1 MHFLKREL
9 LLSID
14 RACRVMLYMKQG
26 NTYGYQNVNN
36 SNLKTNGLSGNQLS
50 SQIIK
55 NEQQQQQQ
63 QRKSQKAMKHTFDRK
78 TSNTNNNTN
87 NNDRIGGST
96 IYHVENDFSSLNNRQ
111 KAEPTIPSQYAGNS
125 ISSRQPKAM
134 KFTTKNNLNNTSSRY
149 ATSSDQPQTYVEQK
163 IKNVIKST
171 KEITHELDLVC
182 QDEPLTEA
190 QLHCYPTRA
199 YDPKAPLPLPAV
211 RKRTSLVKE
220 LQVQD
225 LEELDDPDEDFVPSE
240 SSDDDESYEPYQE
253 RRINRGGRGGRR
265 GRGGGGG
272 RFLFSATTHFVRP
285 QPSRFDNNPLS
296 RSQLFTSS
304 LRYSSTG
311 RRGKGGNDSLEME
324 LERSYALALP
334 RYYGVKNGQ
343 GNDPTDYGD
352 FRVKCS
358 VCDEQFPNN
367 ITLTSHMCSHLED
380 INYLCPFDKTMLQCQ
395 VCHEEFSTPFKLY
408 MHEDQMHMLQIRE
421 FRCRIC
427 DQQHHTLIDLFAHL
441 NFIHAGLEMP
451 YYCELCGYRT
461 SMYDDMIHHIRETHK
476 NTRYFFCSYCLKTIP
491 LPAMQFSNLLNGGGA
506 FRHLL
511 LHFNRIEGNKTK
523 ESKFRHCRRCILHVK
538 SIKEHLTRD
547 HTAIAEN
554 NSNNTNNN
562 QFLLPRTTPLYSVDS
577 YDDIRNTNTSYNR
590 SFGSSMKNEVDERSQ
605 VPMATIRR
613 RTNHIASPL
622 PRISPNTSSYDTKS
636 YSNEFSRKQYSSS
649 TSIQDSKLSTI
660 KADVICFDCPSG
672 TAEQRHTRNGYRCRL
687 CFFSTQCPT
696 GYAKHLTSV
705 HASVPLTDQAVRKT
719 ALSCLMNCVC
729 GYSTSNGD
737 LMAKHLDECL
747 AARCTCRYF

>member
-1 MHFLKREL
+1 
-9 LLSID
+9 
-14 RACRVMLYMKQG
+14 MLHMKQA
-26 NTYGYQNVNN
+26 TTSRYQNVI
-36 SNLKTNGLSGNQLS
+36 SSSLKTDGIPGNQLF
-50 SQIIK
+50 SQMIK
-55 NEQQQQQQ
+55 NEQQQ
-63 QRKSQKAMKHTFDRK
+63 QRKSQKAMKHTFDK
-78 TSNTNNNTN
+78 KVFNANNNNTN
-87 NNDRIGGST
+87 NYGIDGST
-96 IYHVENDFSSLNNRQ
+96 TYNTQTNFSLLNNRQ
-111 KAEPTIPSQYAGNS
+111 KTEAVISNQYTENS
-125 ISSRQPKAM
+125 TNSSRQPKAM
-134 KFTTKNNLNNTSSRY
+134 KFTGKNNLTS
-149 ATSSDQPQTYVEQK
+149 TSTSYVTTGDQSQTYIEQK
-163 IKNVIKST
+163 VKNVIKST
-171 KEITHELDLVC
+171 KEITHELDLIC
-182 QDEPLTEA
+182 EDEPLTEA

-199 YDPKAPLPLPAV
+199 YDPKAPTPLPAV

-253 RRINRGGRGGRR
+253 RRANRGVRGGRR
-265 GRGGGGG
+265 GRSGGSG
-272 RFLFSATTHFVRP
+272 RFSFSTTTHFVRP

-304 LRYSSTG
+304 QRYSSTG
-311 RRGKGGNDSLEME
+311 SRGGGDNSLEME
-324 LERSYALALP
+324 LERNYAIALP

-380 INYLCPFDKTMLQCQ
+380 INYLCPFDKTILQCQ

-408 MHEDQMHMLQIRE
+408 MHEDQTHMLQIRE

-441 NFIHAGLEMP
+441 NFVHGGLEMP

-547 HTAIAEN
+547 HTAITEN
-554 NSNNTNNN
+554 NNNNTNNN

-577 YDDIRNTNTSYNR
+577 YDDIQNTNALYSRN
-590 SFGSSMKNEVDERSQ
+590 FGYTTKSEVNEHPQ

-613 RTNHIASPL
+613 RTNHTGLPL
-622 PRISPNTSSYDTKS
+622 SRISPNLSPNDTKS
-636 YSNEFSRKQYSSS
+636 YSNQFTRKQYASS
-649 TSIQDSKLSTI
+649 TPMQNSKMTTNRTGL
-660 KADVICFDCPSG
+660 ICSDCPGG

-687 CFFSTQCPT
+687 CIFSTQCST
-696 GYAKHLTSV
+696 QYAKHLTSA
-705 HASVPLTDQAVRKT
+705 HALTPLTDLALRKM
-719 ALSCLMNCVC
+719 ANSCLMNCVC
-729 GYSTSNGD
+729 GYSTSHGD

-747 AARCTCRYF
+747 AARCTCHYF